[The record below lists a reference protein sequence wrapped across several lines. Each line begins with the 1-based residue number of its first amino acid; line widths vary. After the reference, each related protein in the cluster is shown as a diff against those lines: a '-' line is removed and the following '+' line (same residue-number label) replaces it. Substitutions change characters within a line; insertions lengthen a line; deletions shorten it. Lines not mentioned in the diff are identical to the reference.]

1 MAFEVANAMAV
12 MLVWIEGANVH
23 VIYVETSVHPSRV
36 TPRTNL
42 RELARWRSSG
52 GGTDMSLPFSY
63 ALEKRLNFHGVI
75 YSPTTRRGVAGGT
88 RRRPSRRTGGPSTR
102 ALVSRS
108 SR

>member
-63 ALEKRLNFHGVI
+63 ALDKRLNVDGVI
-75 YSPTTRRGVAGGT
+75 VFTDNETWGAGGT